1 MTGIEKAHKDKRKRQ
16 EPRYVVKGCT
26 VERRGAD
33 ENDISM
39 EIDVRAAGTLNGA
52 LEIAWGV
59 FLERFTEH
67 AGHGPVDESSVRAE
81 FLDVLRSGNGYGLDA
96 TEDTFVTVEI
106 EGRTVE

>member
-39 EIDVRAAGTLNGA
+39 EIDGLPVR
-52 LEIAWGV
+52 
-59 FLERFTEH
+59 
-67 AGHGPVDESSVRAE
+67 
-81 FLDVLRSGNGYGLDA
+81 
-96 TEDTFVTVEI
+96 
-106 EGRTVE
+106 